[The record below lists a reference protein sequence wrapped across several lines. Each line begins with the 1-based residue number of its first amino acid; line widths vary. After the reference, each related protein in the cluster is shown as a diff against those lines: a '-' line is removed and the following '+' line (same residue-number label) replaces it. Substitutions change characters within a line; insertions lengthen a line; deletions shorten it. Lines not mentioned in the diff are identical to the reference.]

1 MPLRHTSCKTGTP
14 SAWDPPSFVSGSP
27 KRRTRPNPCV
37 FPCTSCE
44 GGIGHAQNIDVA
56 AVPIRRFF
64 SMRAHQVVSCRMSFE
79 RSAIDGSFSVKD
91 LVRSR
96 FFFTYSRR
104 TTMNR
109 IPKIILGV
117 LALAVLVAFVTPA
130 LAVEAKGTVKSIAPD
145 KNEFVFADKDA
156 KNWTFGMDKDAKV
169 LINDKEHKLADLQ
182 VGDEVTVIYEKKDNK
197 LMASEV
203 RCTRK

>member
-1 MPLRHTSCKTGTP
+1 
-14 SAWDPPSFVSGSP
+14 
-27 KRRTRPNPCV
+27 
-37 FPCTSCE
+37 
-44 GGIGHAQNIDVA
+44 
-56 AVPIRRFF
+56 
-64 SMRAHQVVSCRMSFE
+64 
-79 RSAIDGSFSVKD
+79 
-91 LVRSR
+91 
-96 FFFTYSRR
+96 
-104 TTMNR
+104 MNR